1 MDIPKLNSSQRAI
14 LDLFKYRGTQTIA
27 RLADV
32 LGLNVETIREH
43 VRRLAQEGLVRR
55 EGTRSEGRGR
65 PEIEYG
71 LTADAERLFPR
82 REPEVLRLLAEYLRR
97 EDHQDVLE
105 GFFDEWIDERKS
117 AAAERVAGLFGRDR
131 LDEVADILSEL
142 GFMAVVDDEADGPP
156 RLRLCHC
163 PLRSLVDATKMPC
176 RVEIG
181 LVQELLGADLVR
193 ETYIPAGDASCSY
206 ATPMTEAAAP
216 DHHRERP
223 VSPGRG
229 FDG

>member
-14 LDLFKYRGTQTIA
+14 LDLFKYRGTQTVP
-27 RLADV
+27 RLAEV
-32 LGLNVETIREH
+32 LGLNVETVREH
-43 VRRLAQEGLVRR
+43 VRRLAQEQLVRR

-65 PEIEYG
+65 PEIVYG

-82 REPEVLRLLAEYLRR
+82 REPEILGRLAAYLRR
-97 EDHQDVLE
+97 EEHQDVLE
-105 GFFDEWIDERKS
+105 GFFDEWIHERK
-117 AAAERVAGLFGRDR
+117 AAAMDRVTGLSGRDR

-142 GFMAVVDDEADGPP
+142 GFMAVVDDEAEGPP

-181 LVQELLGADLVR
+181 LVQELLGAELTR

-206 ATPMTEAAAP
+206 TTAAAGP
-216 DHHRERP
+216 
-223 VSPGRG
+223 
-229 FDG
+229 